1 MGLLGGRA
9 GRQQEGARGGPEPAS
24 PVLSHSHQAGAEWGQ
39 HLLMPSALPPP
50 EMQAYDGGD
59 SEEPAGPASSTRQRA
74 EAETCCTE
82 SLSLR

>member
-1 MGLLGGRA
+1 
-9 GRQQEGARGGPEPAS
+9 
-24 PVLSHSHQAGAEWGQ
+24 
-39 HLLMPSALPPP
+39 MPSALPPP

-59 SEEPAGPASSTRQRA
+59 SEEPAGPASSTRQHA